1 MNLDDAR
8 RKCEAWRRDYNEER
22 PHSAISNKAP
32 IELNDRSELN
42 VLQKA
47 AAPCKDGKQSNHL
60 GPLSGANQMSQSSTI
75 QPLTPALVSCPMQ
88 NAPTLLAE
96 TELTFFVLPPV
107 QLCAS

>member
-47 AAPCKDGKQSNHL
+47 AAWCKDGKQSNHL
-60 GPLSGANQMSQSSTI
+60 GPLSGGQSAVPKLD
-75 QPLTPALVSCPMQ
+75 QPALTPALVSCPMQ